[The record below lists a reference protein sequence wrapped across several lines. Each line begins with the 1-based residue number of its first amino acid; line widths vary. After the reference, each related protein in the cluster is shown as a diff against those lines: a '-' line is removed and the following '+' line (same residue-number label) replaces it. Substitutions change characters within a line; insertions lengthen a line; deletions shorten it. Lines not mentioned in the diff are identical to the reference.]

1 MLDCAKSELIA
12 LAESKT
18 PIQSLKDDL
27 KPGDKLELLSFRIVS
42 KRRHRESVYFEQLY
56 NCFSWKC

>member
-1 MLDCAKSELIA
+1 MLDCAKSELMA

-18 PIQSLKDDL
+18 PIQFLKDDL
-27 KPGDKLELLSFRIVS
+27 KPGDKLELLSFRIVY

-56 NCFSWKC
+56 NCSS

>member
-1 MLDCAKSELIA
+1 MLDFAKSELMA

-27 KPGDKLELLSFRIVS
+27 KPGDKLELLSFRNVS

-56 NCFSWKC
+56 NCFS

>member
-1 MLDCAKSELIA
+1 MLDCAKSELMA

-27 KPGDKLELLSFRIVS
+27 KPGDKVELLSFRIVS
-42 KRRHRESVYFEQLY
+42 NRRHRESVYFEQLY
-56 NCFSWKC
+56 NCCSWKC

>member
-1 MLDCAKSELIA
+1 MA

-42 KRRHRESVYFEQLY
+42 KRKHREPVYFEQLY
-56 NCFSWKC
+56 NCSSWKC